1 MPQEFDDILI
11 KVRFSFPIDSDAMNV
26 SNQTHGAKQLDDS
39 TDPYFRIIRRDEMP
53 SSERSVAT

>member
-26 SNQTHGAKQLDDS
+26 SNQTHGCE
-39 TDPYFRIIRRDEMP
+39 TIGR
-53 SSERSVAT
+53 